1 MADYTYDPTQGK
13 IVPVSQ
19 ARVVTYITT
28 DSKGL
33 PDANAPTGSPYNV
46 SSTAGDELLKK
57 QAAANAAATASTGT
71 LTPAAIAA
79 LAIKAADAAVADAKA
94 KSTAATKA
102 AAKNVGTGPD
112 AKADQAAAADATK
125 TLKEVTAAAK
135 DIRINFDPDV
145 LAARENQAAAAGEV
159 EATANSLKTALTN
172 LETLTNSFNDG
183 PSVEVTQALLNAT
196 AGLDTN
202 VGLSVI
208 TATPASTLTPATVVQ
223 APADVTGIKPVGTPP
238 AYVYDSVSK
247 TWVMPAKPTDGQNYV
262 WDNNTGWT
270 VSTLIPGSTGIT
282 TDTPTGPTLAINTFK
297 NTLALFFGPN
307 EISKPWVDV
316 LYKSVS
322 GFYKTGSTAEESF
335 NMALQDVRNNPI
347 MEPFTKRFKGI
358 FALQDLKVTGVAVTV
373 PTIAEYFASESKM
386 GDVLRSSGLGDIA
399 NEDFLGDVLGKN
411 VSVTEFSNRIVN
423 IFDRIDSAPKEI
435 KDTFSRYFPTVDRLS
450 LAKALALGDKGAK
463 ALEKE
468 IAGYEVL
475 SAAEQQ
481 GIGANKVLGGVDVER
496 AANYAAKGYG
506 YQKALTDFGKVARIA
521 PVEKKLA
528 EISGVESL
536 GQVGVE
542 NAVLGQNLTAQQ
554 QLEVLAE
561 LEGAR
566 YSGKSG
572 TIGSKSFASQNR
584 GMLY

>member
-1 MADYTYDPTQGK
+1 MARIIDEPSYYP
-13 IVPVSQ
+13 
-19 ARVVTYITT
+19 VVT
-28 DSKGL
+28 SAL
-33 PDANAPTGSPYNV
+33 AAPAPVPDM
-46 SSTAGDELLKK
+46 AGDELAKK
-57 QAAANAAATASTGT
+57 AAAKAVADKAAADKAV
-71 LTPAAIAA
+71 ADAIAKANARKAKAA
-79 LAIKAADAAVADAKA
+79 LDPDVIRAKALAADAAAAVEASNVAIAEAK
-94 KSTAATKA
+94 TNLATIKTTNETNKA
-102 AAKNVGTGPD
+102 ALTSTPVVVNKPV
-112 AKADQAAAADATK
+112 
-125 TLKEVTAAAK
+125 
-135 DIRINFDPDV
+135 DV
-145 LAARENQAAAAGEV
+145 PGV
-159 EATANSLKTALTN
+159 
-172 LETLTNSFNDG
+172 
-183 PSVEVTQALLNAT
+183 
-196 AGLDTN
+196 
-202 VGLSVI
+202 
-208 TATPASTLTPATVVQ
+208 
-223 APADVTGIKPVGTPP
+223 KPVGTPP
-238 AYVYDSVSK
+238 AYVWDPTSK
-247 TWVMPAKPTDGQNYV
+247 KWVQPPKPTDGKNYV

-270 VSTLIPGSTGIT
+270 VSTIIAGYTGLT
-282 TDTPTGPTLAINTFK
+282 TDNPTGPTLAINTFK

-358 FALQDLKVTGVAVTV
+358 FALQDLKVKGAAVTV

-386 GDVLRSSGLGDIA
+386 GDVLRSSGLGDLA

-423 IFDRIDSAPKEI
+423 IFDRIDAAPKEI
-435 KDTFSRYFPTVDRLS
+435 KDTFARYFPTVDRLS

-506 YQKALTDFGKVARIA
+506 YQKALTDFGKVARIT

-528 EISGVESL
+528 EISGVQSL

-561 LEGAR
+561 LEAGR

-572 TIGSKSFASQNR
+572 NIGSKAFASQNR